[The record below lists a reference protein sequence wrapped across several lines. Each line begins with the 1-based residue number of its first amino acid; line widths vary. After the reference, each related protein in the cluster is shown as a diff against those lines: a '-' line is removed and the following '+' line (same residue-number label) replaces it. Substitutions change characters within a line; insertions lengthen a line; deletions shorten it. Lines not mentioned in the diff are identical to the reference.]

1 MEKKSKLSVIIPVYR
16 VEKYIERCARSLF
29 EQTLDEIEYIFIDD
43 CTPDKSLDILQ
54 TVLKEY
60 PRRQSQVYFYKMG
73 KNRGQAA
80 VREFGIKHA
89 TGDYI
94 IHCDSDDWLDVN
106 AYQDMYD
113 VAINEKADMVVCDY
127 YRVINGNNVRL
138 LGCHKTEKARFFYNV
153 LLQKDC
159 GCLWNKMFRRVCYN
173 NMIWPNG
180 DMGEDLLMC
189 LQLIYNSNKVTYLP
203 EALYYYNMNSTS
215 ISTNM
220 DKEAVIHRFNQSLL
234 NADLL
239 VDFFKKKNILNQ
251 YHEEV
256 DRMLFNKKNLLRPLI
271 REKKYYK
278 LWMSTFPKL
287 NYKILF
293 NRQVSLGMKV
303 KHILALMNLYH
314 KTW

>member
-1 MEKKSKLSVIIPVYR
+1 MPKISVIIPIFK
-16 VEKYIERCARSLF
+16 VENYIERCARSLF
-29 EQTLDEIEYIFIDD
+29 EQTLEDIEYIFIDD
-43 CTPDKSLDILQ
+43 SSPDKSLDILNK
-54 TVLKEY
+54 VLKDY
-60 PRRQSQVYFYKMG
+60 PIRQSQVTIFKMER
-73 KNRGQAA
+73 NRGQAA
-80 VREFGIKHA
+80 VREFGVKHA

-106 AYQDMYD
+106 AYQDMYN
-113 VAINEKADMVVCDY
+113 VAIKEKADMVVCDFCY
-127 YRVINGNNVRL
+127 VNNGNKARF
-138 LGCHKTEKARFFYNV
+138 LGCHDTEKTRFFNNL

-159 GCLWNKMFRRVCYN
+159 GCLWNKMFRRGCYQ

-189 LQLIYNSNKVTYLP
+189 LQLIYNSNKVTYQP
-203 EALYYYNMNSTS
+203 EALYYYNMNSSS

-220 DKEAVIHRFNQSLL
+220 DKEAVIHRFKQSLL

-278 LWMSTFPKL
+278 LWMSTFPDL